1 MKPGDL
7 NEWPAQEPPSRLRRA
22 RFVEAARANRQ
33 RATGGKGMRVAAG
46 LLLVASMGA
55 VVATAAHLH
64 GQVASGDVTAGERC
78 EVHVGSRAVAVLG
91 AGWRARR
98 RGAATR

>member
-1 MKPGDL
+1 
-7 NEWPAQEPPSRLRRA
+7 
-22 RFVEAARANRQ
+22 
-33 RATGGKGMRVAAG
+33 MRVAAG

-78 EVHVGSRAVAVLG
+78 EVHVGSRAVAVLEKG
-91 AGWRARR
+91 AHVVWSGD
-98 RGAATR
+98 AANKTKLNQEQAQPWPMYCSSACSGSATTSGC